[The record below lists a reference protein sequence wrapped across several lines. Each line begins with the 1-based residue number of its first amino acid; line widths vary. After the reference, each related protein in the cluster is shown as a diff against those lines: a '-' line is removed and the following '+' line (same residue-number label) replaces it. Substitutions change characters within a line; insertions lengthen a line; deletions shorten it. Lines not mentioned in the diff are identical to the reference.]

1 MGLLVA
7 QLFSSLASASTLFL
21 VAAGLSLIFGVTR
34 IVNFA
39 HGSFFMIG
47 AYVGLLLASFATSGF
62 LYWAAVLGAALVAGL
77 CGLLLEL
84 LVLRRV
90 YRAPEMVQLV
100 ACFGFALIV
109 QDGIILL
116 FGAED
121 QIGPRAPGFSGR
133 FEVLGQSIPHYDI
146 LLIML
151 APLVLLLLH
160 VLMKHTRFGLWTRAA
175 TDDRDMLAALGVN
188 QSVLFTAVFF
198 LGALLA
204 GLGGALQLPKAGAH
218 GGMDLE
224 ILAAAFVV
232 VVCGG
237 MGSISG
243 AYIAALLISLAE
255 VFAIRFLP
263 ESALFMMFLVL
274 ALVLWLRPHGLFGQG
289 ETQAAFVPSDLA
301 EKPALLPFS
310 PPVKR
315 VLAGALALLCLM
327 PILLPILLSA
337 AHLPLLTDILIMSLF
352 AASLFLVVGVS
363 GLMSFGHAAFFG
375 IGAYATALLVTRAD
389 IAMPYAI
396 LIAPVAGGLIA
407 GLAGVL
413 FLRLK
418 GVYFAM
424 LTLAFAQVLWSLAQQ
439 WIDLTGG
446 ENGILGLWAPAFMG
460 QYGTYYLTLAA
471 VALALAALYAVIFS
485 PFGFGVRAVRDSPL
499 RAQALGLNPRR
510 LQTRILA
517 IAGAAA
523 GLAGGLHAIAKG
535 SVFPDTLEAAR
546 SFEGLIM
553 IYLGGIAS
561 LFGPILGSGIL
572 TLMEDMLGRYDIWRL
587 TLGLSILIIVL
598 LAPQGIAGASQPLK
612 KLFQRKLL

>member
-47 AYVGLLLASFATSGF
+47 AYVGLLLASFATTGF

-121 QIGPRAPGFSGR
+121 QIGPRAPGFTGR
-133 FEVLGQSIPHYDI
+133 FELLGQSIPHYDL

-160 VLMKHTRFGLWTRAA
+160 MLMKHTRFGLWTRAA

-188 QSVLFTAVFF
+188 QSLLFSAVFF

-218 GGMDLE
+218 AGMDLE

-263 ESALFMMFLVL
+263 ESALFTMFLVL
-274 ALVLWLRPHGLFGQG
+274 ALILWLRPHGLFGQP
-289 ETQAAFVPSDLA
+289 EAQASFAPSDLA
-301 EKPALLPFS
+301 EKPAFQPLSRQIKIALP
-310 PPVKR
+310 
-315 VLAGALALLCLM
+315 GALILLCAM
-327 PILLPILLSA
+327 PLLLSA
-337 AHLPLLTDILIMSLF
+337 SHLPLLTDLLIMSLF

-375 IGAYATALLVTRAD
+375 IGAYATALLVTKST

-407 GLAGVL
+407 GLAGFL

-439 WIDLTGG
+439 WIDVTGG

-460 QYGTYYLTLAA
+460 RNGTYYLVLVA
-471 VALALAALYAVIFS
+471 VALALAGLYILIFS
-485 PFGFGVRAVRDSPL
+485 PFGFAVRAVRDSAL
-499 RAQALGLNPRR
+499 RARALGLDPRR
-510 LQTRILA
+510 LHTRILA

-523 GLAGGLHAIAKG
+523 GLAGGLHALAKG
-535 SVFPDTLEAAR
+535 SVFPDVLEAAR

-561 LFGPILGSGIL
+561 LFGPLLGSSVL

-587 TLGLSILIIVL
+587 TLGLSILMIVL
-598 LAPQGIAGASQPLK
+598 LAPQGIAGTTHTLK
-612 KLFQRKLL
+612 KMISSRRRS